1 MSKETVI
8 IKTQYYENYNVGPDG
23 FNTYGDKQP
32 HWKPKGGMDFVIEMD
47 ADILLYCDNKE
58 EVFQKMLDGHE
69 TVAERFEYR
78 DYEVQW
84 YKPHLLGSEDDFL
97 QAMKSV
103 ASETKSPLSL

>member
-69 TVAERFEYR
+69 TDAQRFEYR
-78 DYEVQW
+78 DYEIQW
-84 YKPHLLGSEDDFL
+84 HNPHLLGSEDDFL